1 METALPALSPLAALA
16 LALIAAPALAQT
28 APDIAPGLA
37 FADAA
42 PLLDGACAAQQRFD
56 VAPTL
61 FPDAADSETHILCQ
75 GYTLTDGTAA
85 GDAVFTFADERLVA
99 IETRG
104 AVDAIRPDADPVA
117 ELGGFAV
124 YMPGNVV
131 IRAGTQQA
139 FRFDALDLA
148 WMALAWD
155 NPVWHGNSPAA
166 DVAPFH
172 IPAIV
177 AFGASLEDV
186 QAIAAA
192 ECALAPTREI
202 ADVWLR
208 TEPARQTQID
218 CFGPIVAGYPR
229 KLELVFGDGQLEQV
243 WLLLGTADVPRLRS
257 LMTAR
262 YGAPIHVDAQYEVF
276 DNWRIALRKDR
287 PELLIGSERLAAIW
301 AREGF

>member
-1 METALPALSPLAALA
+1 MPAFTPLAALA
-16 LALIAAPALAQT
+16 LSLMTVPPLVQT

-37 FADAA
+37 LADAS
-42 PLLDGACAAQQRFD
+42 PLLDTACAARQRFD
-56 VAPTL
+56 VIPTR
-61 FPDAADSETHILCQ
+61 FPDAADSETHILCH

-104 AVDAIRPDADPVA
+104 AVEAMRPDTAPVA
-117 ELGGFAV
+117 ELDGFAV
-124 YMPGNVV
+124 YMPDNIV

-166 DVAPFH
+166 DAAPFD
-172 IPAIV
+172 IPEIV
-177 AFGASLEDV
+177 AFGTSLDQV
-186 QAIAAA
+186 QAAAA
-192 ECALAPTREI
+192 TECALAPIREI

-218 CFGPIVAGYPR
+218 CFGPVVAGYPR

-243 WLLLGTADVPRLRS
+243 WLLLGSADVPRLRS
-257 LMTAR
+257 LMAAR
-262 YGAPIHVDAQYEVF
+262 YGAPVHVDAQYEVF

-287 PELLIGSERLAAIW
+287 PELLIGSDRLAAIW